1 MRLVEMITT
10 FVHTPSDVNAF
21 YEELTTNVYDLST
34 NKFRSTVQF
43 NQRDSFNAYVD
54 AGDIESVAIEKIE
67 SNTKVKITVNWYSSA
82 SWLEY
87 MKGDDQWYSN
97 FSDGTFTSLI
107 HMYLNA
113 RIDNAL
119 VVDYDH
125 QNTEPALSHYN
136 NMMDW
141 ISAQKQMHLD
151 VGMTEAFS
159 HIQTVLYDDKHP
171 NFSIPSSG
179 WAREDLVV

>member
-1 MRLVEMITT
+1 MRLVEMIVTHT
-10 FVHTPSDVNAF
+10 YTPSDVDAF
-21 YEELTTNVYDLST
+21 YDTLTTNVYDLST
-34 NKFRSTVQF
+34 KKFRSTVAF

-67 SNTKVKITVNWYSSA
+67 SNTKVKLTVKWYSSA

-87 MKGDDQWYSN
+87 MKGDDQWYSKWN
-97 FSDGTFTSLI
+97 DGTTTSLI
-107 HMYLNA
+107 HMVLNG
-113 RIDNAL
+113 RIDHAL

-136 NMMDW
+136 NLMDW
-141 ISAQKQMHLD
+141 IGTRKQMFLNN
-151 VGMTEAFS
+151 GMTEALS
-159 HIQTVLYDDKHP
+159 HVQTVLYDDKHP

-179 WAREDLVV
+179 WAREDMIV